1 MSSDDN
7 KNNNYQTELLL
18 KQILEK
24 VNSDEVKDNLDRLSS
39 EVKDEF
45 GDIKTELNN
54 VKLSLVK
61 VDSEMDK
68 LKTSGDSREKTLNE
82 VHKGIFDPFTGIY
95 SKLSSNDTKFKGI
108 TEKLRT
114 LEQQIANTK
123 TDLIKE
129 IEIAESDLESKID
142 DTNKRQDATEGKIK
156 ILSDISGG
164 ETFPDAK
171 STIDSHKNFNKLWW
185 ALILAVVSGFGKFV
199 WDIVKELNW

>member
-82 VHKGIFDPFTGIY
+82 VHKAIFDPFTGIY

-199 WDIVKELNW
+199 WDIVKELN